1 MKMSHECE
9 EPNDWVRTSLPET
22 NPDTGV
28 SLLLNGI
35 GSNATVGENSFLRG
49 KPSGGQRCVREAE
62 EANNGNNEGNRSLED
77 KKPLPT
83 SQTSRAIHTMKDP
96 SSNQPCE
103 GCSEYVACVE
113 DSDTS
118 SNLFAVVKDTEKVD
132 STRVVGCFCHTEEE
146 ANQKKPD
153 KVMAD
158 SSETRYDSPQ
168 GHASTHIVARFGP
181 GEEHVLRKVSFYTFV
196 CLERPETYRR
206 DLSEKVTDEE
216 NADTGK
222 ILCLWSVLI
231 LMIEIG
237 VCDLRV
243 GVRLRSSSKSLR
255 RARAMAFRS
264 K

>member
-1 MKMSHECE
+1 VSGRQKKPTTAMTKVTAPWRIKSHCQPAKPAEPSIPWKTPAAINPAKAVAKM
-9 EPNDWVRTSLPET
+9 LPRVT
-22 NPDTGV
+22 RYLL
-28 SLLLNGI
+28 SLLC
-35 GSNATVGENSFLRG
+35 FL
-49 KPSGGQRCVREAE
+49 
-62 EANNGNNEGNRSLED
+62 SL
-77 KKPLPT
+77 T
-83 SQTSRAIHTMKDP
+83 IT
-96 SSNQPCE
+96 
-103 GCSEYVACVE
+103 CVE
-113 DSDTS
+113 NGDTS
-118 SNLFAVVKDTEKVD
+118 GNLLAIVKDTQKVD
-132 STRVVGCFCHTEEE
+132 STRVVWCFCHTQEE
-146 ANQKKPD
+146 ANQKKTD

-158 SSETRYDSPQ
+158 GSETRYDSPQ
-168 GHASTHIVARFGP
+168 GHTSTHIVARFGP